1 MAMCKDSVITSEAYI
16 GHDTHKKTQVSQQ
29 QGQLNV
35 GLLHN
40 AAVNSDYWSDLLQL
54 WGVKTSVKIGIYW
67 VDWQEESE
75 DGSSVLIDN

>member
-54 WGVKTSVKIGIYW
+54 
-67 VDWQEESE
+67 
-75 DGSSVLIDN
+75 